1 MPAVNAATGTRIC
14 VRRLRRI
21 PTDPT
26 PPRYHGSSGLLRRG
40 NFLACR
46 DREFRDTLETLEKP
60 SGYAIPVSLA
70 GNLRDLSL
78 ADLLD
83 GAKRDRRSGVLRLRQ
98 NGPDGAQRGDLVLRE
113 GEIVGA
119 ALYRAGGVEGMG
131 DALVEAALCSPED
144 AMAAMQHAAGT
155 LAQPRG
161 ALAAGAE
168 RVGVPIAYVVDTLRA
183 HVVAVA
189 SAMREWRSGTYE
201 LVAEGFPAGGA
212 DRDSA
217 AARAFLLDE
226 GLTGPPV
233 FGEADP
239 SRVTAV
245 SFAAPPE
252 DRVAVPA
259 LNPVAAASAD
269 TAPGDDWFE
278 DAVAPASE
286 AAAETADET
295 ADETAAATETADMA
309 PAPDGDDSDAAD
321 LENDDG
327 PDEGMSAGVD
337 LSAPGFGETALMEAE
352 TLLDSE
358 VLAVMLEMGNSAAA
372 TAAVALEA
380 EAGAVRTGHLVLVDE
395 DGQLAMLL
403 VPPLR
408 EAGYIVHIAR
418 GAGAALEK
426 LAVAAADRERPLVVC
441 DLLLKRDAGGMLGG
455 LDVAAQAALLDPAPP
470 VLLLAETS
478 SDDVRANAETAGVR
492 ALVPRP
498 MKSELKKDEAKR
510 AAFLVELL
518 QLVHEHR
525 PHPEWRVDG
534 GGQPWETTDVPVHHG
549 DGWNVA
555 EIESRAAAAEE
566 IPEFAAADPAARREA
581 LWRET
586 MRELSAPLSPQEI
599 LLNILRFG
607 AEVLTR
613 GVLFTPAGKV
623 ELKGYGQFG
632 IELAPDVDPDE
643 AVRQIRFPHGE
654 HPGIARTLEER
665 VAIRWTPTE
674 TPWESHLVRGL
685 GGRAPAE
692 VFLGPI
698 FCQGRLAGLL
708 YGDMLPLHDAVPET
722 TNLEVVLGQAGLA
735 LDRHVL
741 ETRLAVFEGT
751 NPTGRRNGENE

>member
-1 MPAVNAATGTRIC
+1 M
-14 VRRLRRI
+14 
-21 PTDPT
+21 
-26 PPRYHGSSGLLRRG
+26 
-40 NFLACR
+40 
-46 DREFRDTLETLEKP
+46 
-60 SGYAIPVSLA
+60 SLA
-70 GNLRDLSL
+70 GNLRDLSV

-83 GAKRDRRSGVLRLRQ
+83 AARRDRRTGVLRLRQ
-98 NGPDGAQRGDLVLRE
+98 QGPDGAQRGDLVLRE

-119 ALYRAGGVEGMG
+119 AIYRAGGVEGMG

-155 LAQPRG
+155 LAQLRG

-183 HVVAVA
+183 HVVSVA

-217 AARAFLLDE
+217 AARAFLLEE
-226 GLTGPPV
+226 GLTGPTV

-239 SRVTAV
+239 SLVTAA
-245 SFAAPPE
+245 SFAAPRE
-252 DRVAVPA
+252 D
-259 LNPVAAASAD
+259 PVARPAAAAD
-269 TAPGDDWFE
+269 AAPAPGDDWFE
-278 DAVAPASE
+278 DAAAPTP
-286 AAAETADET
+286 ETAT
-295 ADETAAATETADMA
+295 AEMA
-309 PAPDGDDSDAAD
+309 PAPAGESEDSDADD
-321 LENDDG
+321 LANDDG

-372 TAAVALEA
+372 TAAEALEA

-408 EAGYIVHIAR
+408 EAGYIVHIVR

-441 DLLLKRDAGGMLGG
+441 DLLLKRDSGGMLGG

-470 VLLLAETS
+470 IVLLAETN

-492 ALVPRP
+492 ALLPRP

-510 AAFLVELL
+510 DAFLVELL
-518 QLVHEHR
+518 QIVHEHR

-534 GGQPWETTDVPVHHG
+534 GGQPWETSDAPVHHG
-549 DGWNVA
+549 DGWDVE

-586 MRELSAPLSPQEI
+586 MRELSSPLSPQEI

-632 IELAPDVDPDE
+632 VELAPDVDPDE

-698 FCQGRLAGLL
+698 FCQGRLAGVL
-708 YGDMLPLHDAVPET
+708 YGDMLPLNVAVPET

-741 ETRLAVFEGT
+741 ETRLAVFEAT
-751 NPTGRRNGENE
+751 HSSGRRDGENE